1 MDRYKEW
8 PDWGSFTF
16 DGFKPLPSTQ
26 FKIDTSSPEFA
37 DNLKRPEYKLW
48 PVGLKDVSVKVE
60 GAVVHGFGR
69 GSKQLGVP
77 TANIEMTKDNLRL
90 LEDVVPGIYMAHC
103 LLKGQRYKSAVS
115 IGWNPVY
122 DNAEKTMEAHLI
134 GSFNEDFYGE
144 RLSVELRKYIR
155 PEALYSD
162 FDSLI
167 IAISSDIQAT
177 VETDF

>member
-1 MDRYKEW
+1 MVITGDESVPPSDRVFYVQPRKLDRYKDW

-26 FKIDTSSPEFA
+26 FKINTSSPEFA

-103 LLKGQRYKSAVS
+103 
-115 IGWNPVY
+115 
-122 DNAEKTMEAHLI
+122 
-134 GSFNEDFYGE
+134 
-144 RLSVELRKYIR
+144 
-155 PEALYSD
+155 
-162 FDSLI
+162 
-167 IAISSDIQAT
+167 
-177 VETDF
+177 

>member
-1 MDRYKEW
+1 M
-8 PDWGSFTF
+8 
-16 DGFKPLPSTQ
+16 
-26 FKIDTSSPEFA
+26 
-37 DNLKRPEYKLW
+37 
-48 PVGLKDVSVKVE
+48 
-60 GAVVHGFGR
+60 
-69 GSKQLGVP
+69 
-77 TANIEMTKDNLRL
+77 
-90 LEDVVPGIYMAHC
+90 
-103 LLKGQRYKSAVS
+103 S

-122 DNAEKTMEAHLI
+122 DNTAKTMEAHLI
-134 GSFNEDFYGE
+134 GSFSEDFYGE